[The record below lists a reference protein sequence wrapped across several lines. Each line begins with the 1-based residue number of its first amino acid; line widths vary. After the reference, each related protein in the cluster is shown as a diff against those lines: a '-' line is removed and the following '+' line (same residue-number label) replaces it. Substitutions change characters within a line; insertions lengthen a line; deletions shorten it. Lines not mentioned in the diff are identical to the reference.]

1 MPMILRWG
9 NVIPTHLL
17 FHRLLLHEALWFTP
31 RYPSNYRQGVPMD
44 SKPFQTKQ
52 VASLDLNSYRAENV
66 CGECSKQLEAAAGL
80 SPLFAGHFLNL
91 IACLL
96 HFGALVLCFFDQLLV
111 FIVPLS
117 LLIARLLCSLV
128 SFFVCLHA
136 WSAPASICSFKCQ
149 CRSSRE
155 SSLRVTA
162 VTTVNRYWMLRKSP
176 F

>member
-1 MPMILRWG
+1 MPMILGWG
-9 NVIPTHLL
+9 KVIPTHLL
-17 FHRLLLHEALWFTP
+17 FHRLLLHEALWFIP
-31 RYPSNYRQGVPMD
+31 RYPSNYHQGVSMD

-52 VASLDLNSYRAENV
+52 VAFLGSWALYRAENV

-96 HFGALVLCFFDQLLV
+96 HFGALVICFFDQLLV
-111 FIVPLS
+111 FLVPLS
-117 LLIARLLCSLV
+117 FLVSCALLV